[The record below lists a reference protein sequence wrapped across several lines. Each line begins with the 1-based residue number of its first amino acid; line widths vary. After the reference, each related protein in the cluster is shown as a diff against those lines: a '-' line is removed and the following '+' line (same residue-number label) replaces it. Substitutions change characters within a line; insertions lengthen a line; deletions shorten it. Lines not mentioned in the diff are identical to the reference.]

1 MGHTP
6 GPWTVA
12 IGEEC
17 CFHQGNRV
25 AIVKLEPGEEPT
37 EPTIAEVWPG
47 PSLEQDIADAT
58 LIAAAPE
65 MLEALK
71 VLLANR
77 ELGEYESQK
86 QGLPRMIEANDLAR
100 QAIAKAEGKKS

>member
-1 MGHTP
+1 MKHTP
-6 GPWTVA
+6 GPWNVTGWENVTVNA
-12 IGEEC
+12 ANGSTIVTTPGG
-17 CFHQGNRV
+17 GN
-25 AIVKLEPGEEPT
+25 
-37 EPTIAEVWPG
+37 
-47 PSLEQDIADAT
+47 AT
-58 LIAAAPE
+58 GDGITLVEIQANARLIATAPE

-71 VLLANR
+71 VLSANR